1 MDEKTLLINCWGV
14 AIDCLKGAHNNAP
27 DIGRL
32 NETLM
37 ELRKRLV
44 ALGVDME
51 TLDK

>member
-1 MDEKTLLINCWGV
+1 MDEKELLINCWGI
-14 AIDCLKGAHNNAP
+14 AIDCLKLARYGAP

-44 ALGVDME
+44 ALDVDVE
-51 TLDK
+51 ALEQ